1 MNSNRLELERILL
14 GKLINNPENYYNNH
28 SLLSHSLFENSDHIK
43 LFKLLDKQYQD
54 NGKIDLTD
62 FYMSFSNTSIA
73 IEVAQKC
80 TEMAYDGSTCQSI
93 ILVLNQLSRKKE
105 LKMICM
111 QTIDKID
118 NDEDLFDTVD
128 YIEQNVHKIG
138 SVDNNELFSIGDQMP
153 SMLKNLEKN
162 INSSGM
168 TGIPSGFESIDKFT
182 SGWQKQDL
190 VIIGGAS
197 SMGKTSFA
205 LNVAVNAAHIGHS
218 VVIFS
223 YEMSVNQMLMRMISG
238 DTNINNKHLL
248 KGTIYDEE
256 LTKIHNSV
264 GVFERLNMYID
275 ECKNTSLKYL
285 LNRIRQY
292 VVAKKVEMVVVD
304 YLQLISYSMRG
315 RTREQEVSQVA
326 RALKNIAKELDI
338 TVVALSQLSRN
349 VSKRETGRPTLADLR
364 ESGEIEQAADV
375 VAFVYRPEYYGLKT
389 DDNGNSVEG
398 MAEIIFAKGRNIGIG
413 SKYLRFID
421 YLTKFEEL
429 STFNT

>member
-1 MNSNRLELERILL
+1 MNKDKLNFERILL
-14 GKLINNPENYYNNH
+14 GKLINNPENYYENH
-28 SLLSHSLFENSDHIK
+28 SLLNVSLFSNPDNRK
-43 LFKLLDKQYQD
+43 LFSVLDKQYQET
-54 NGKIDLTD
+54 GKIDLTQ
-62 FYMSFSNTSIA
+62 FYMSFSDSSTAIDIA
-73 IEVAQKC
+73 RKC

-93 ILVLNQLSRKKE
+93 ILVLNQISRKE
-105 LKMICM
+105 RLKMLCLK
-111 QTIDKID
+111 TIDRIN
-118 NDEDLFDTVD
+118 NDDDLFEIVD
-128 YIEQNVHKIG
+128 SVEKETNNIG
-138 SVDNNELFSIGDQMP
+138 NVDNNELVSISEQMP
-153 SMLKNLEKN
+153 GMLKGLEDN
-162 INSSGM
+162 INSDGM
-168 TGIPSGFESIDKFT
+168 TGIPSGFPSIDKFT

-205 LNVAVNAAHIGHS
+205 LNVAVNACNMNHS
-218 VVIFS
+218 IVIFS
-223 YEMSVNQMLMRMISG
+223 YEMSVNQMLMRMVSG

-248 KGTIYDEE
+248 KGTIYPEE
-256 LTKIHNSV
+256 LTKIHQSV
-264 GVFERLNMYID
+264 GHFEKLNMYID
-275 ECKNTSLKYL
+275 ECRNTSLKYL

-292 VVAKKVEMVVVD
+292 VISKKVEMVVVD
-304 YLQLISYSMRG
+304 YLQLISYNAKG
-315 RTREQEVSQVA
+315 RTREQEVSHVA

-349 VSKRETGRPTLADLR
+349 VSKRDTGRPTLADLR

-413 SKYLRFID
+413 SKYLRFVD

-429 STFNT
+429 STFKP

>member
-28 SLLSHSLFENSDHIK
+28 SLLSHSLFENPDHIK

-54 NGKIDLTD
+54 NGKIDLTE

-304 YLQLISYSMRG
+304 YLQLISYNVRG

-349 VSKRETGRPTLADLR
+349 VSKRETGRPNLSDLR

-389 DDNGNSVEG
+389 DDNGDSVEG

-413 SKYLRFID
+413 SKYLKFID
-421 YLTKFEEL
+421 YLTKFEEV
-429 STFNT
+429 STFNS

>member
-1 MNSNRLELERILL
+1 MNSDRLELERILL
-14 GKLINNPENYYNNH
+14 GKLINNPQNYYDNH
-28 SLLSHSLFENSDHIK
+28 SLLNDSLFENSDHIN
-43 LFKLLDKQYQD
+43 LFKLLEKQYQ
-54 NGKIDLTD
+54 NTGKIDLTE
-62 FYMSFSNTSIA
+62 FYMSFADKSSA
-73 IEVAQKC
+73 IQIAQKC
-80 TEMAYDGSTCQSI
+80 TEMAYDGSSCQSI
-93 ILVLNQLSRKKE
+93 ILILNQISRKQK
-105 LKMICM
+105 LKMLCLS
-111 QTIDKID
+111 TIDKIN
-118 NDEDLFDTVD
+118 NDEDLFETVD
-128 YIEQNVHKIG
+128 YIEAGAQKIG
-138 SVDNNELFSIGDQMP
+138 NVDNNELICIGEQMP
-153 SMLKNLEKN
+153 GMLKNLEKN
-162 INSSGM
+162 MNSNGM
-168 TGIPSGFESIDKFT
+168 TGIPSGFPSIDKFT

-205 LNVAVNAAHIGHS
+205 LNVAMNASNMGHS

-248 KGTIYDEE
+248 RGTIYEEE

-264 GVFERLNMYID
+264 ADFERLSMYID

-292 VVAKKVEMVVVD
+292 VISKKVEMVVVD
-304 YLQLISYSMRG
+304 YLQLISHGMRG

-326 RALKNIAKELDI
+326 RALKNVAKELDI
-338 TVVALSQLSRN
+338 TVVALSQLSRS
-349 VSKRETGRPTLADLR
+349 VSKRETGRPNLSDLR

-389 DDNGNSVEG
+389 DNDGNSVEG

-413 SKYLRFID
+413 SKYLKFID
-421 YLTKFEEL
+421 YLTKFEEI